1 MKNRLRIIMAEKKV
15 SLSQLHEKS
24 EVSKTTLVNLYY
36 ERTQNPD
43 TQTVI
48 KVCKTLDVTPNEF
61 FGIR

>member
-15 SLSQLHEKS
+15 SLSQLHEKT
-24 EVSKTTLVNLYY
+24 EISKTTLVNLYY

-48 KVCKTLDVTPNEF
+48 KICKTLDVTPNEF
-61 FGIR
+61 FGIK

>member
-61 FGIR
+61 FGIK